1 MYCRIHVKGKI
12 DDNAL
17 PVLVRCDGKH
27 RTFCIRNFFKEKSS
41 ETLKYLQNVMHRLQ
55 LNRVNT
61 TLYRYLKNTKISDF

>member
-41 ETLKYLQNVMHRLQ
+41 ETFKVLAK
-55 LNRVNT
+55 
-61 TLYRYLKNTKISDF
+61 RYASLAVKSS